1 MSALALELRHFAAV
15 LWRDA
20 DEQADPEECRRLA
33 SAWHAQAL
41 KLEAGIGVDSIDDCS
56 EVYADVDLFA
66 VIDRLDAD
74 NTCTDPG
81 DHLWLT
87 DKVTGETRCVHCDTP
102 AMPVKA
108 SREAE

>member
-1 MSALALELRHFAAV
+1 MSELALELRHFASI

-20 DEQADPEECRRLA
+20 DKHSDPEECRRIA

-41 KLEAGIGVDSIDDCS
+41 ILESSPIDSIDDCT
-56 EVYADVDLFA
+56 EVYADVDLNT
-66 VIDRLDAD
+66 VIDRLDES

-87 DKVTGETRCVHCDTP
+87 DKATGETACVHCNAL
-102 AMPVKA
+102 AMPVYA
-108 SREAE
+108 SREA

>member
-1 MSALALELRHFAAV
+1 MSALASELRHFASI

-20 DEQADPEECRRLA
+20 DNQADPEEARRIA

-41 KLEAGIGVDSIDDCS
+41 ILECAPIDSIDDCT
-56 EVYADVDLFA
+56 EVYGEPVDDETILTDL
-66 VIDRLDAD
+66 DRN

-81 DHLWLT
+81 GHVWLASGG
-87 DKVTGETRCVHCDTP
+87 DVRCLHCP
-102 AMPVKA
+102 AVAMPVYA